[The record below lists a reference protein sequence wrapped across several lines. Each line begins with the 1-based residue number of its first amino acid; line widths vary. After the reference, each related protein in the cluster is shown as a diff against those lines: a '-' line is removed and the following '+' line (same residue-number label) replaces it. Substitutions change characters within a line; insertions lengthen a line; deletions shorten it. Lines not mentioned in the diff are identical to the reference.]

1 MKADEIITSLDLGTN
16 KVITLLGKKEE
27 EIEIIG
33 LSLLPSS
40 GLKRG
45 MISDQEKVSR
55 VIEKAV
61 SEAEKG
67 LSLTAESLLVSISG
81 TQIEGN
87 KVSSRL
93 DIADK
98 KVSLEKIKEVE
109 TRAKASLPL
118 GEREIIHSLTQT
130 FRIDGEEVDQP
141 EGIFGKELEAD
152 IFLITSK
159 ESGLKNLASCV
170 KGAGFRLEGIAY
182 SSLAASKAVLTLE
195 DKDLGVVLL
204 DMGAGNTNILLYEED
219 KLSDFWILPV
229 GGDNVTRDLSF
240 GLHAPFSEAER
251 MKKEFGYAL
260 RSLVPDP
267 NLKVSLLDS
276 SGKTRNSVNLGKINE
291 IIELRMREF
300 FSLIKEVL
308 EKRKY
313 MVSSGIVLTG
323 GGSLLRG
330 SQELAEEIFQ
340 LPVRIGVPHSVKG
353 EFRDTVSSP
362 LYATAV
368 GLLEIGFERKEGKR
382 PSRSFFPK
390 RLTRTFRKAKGFF
403 SDYF

>member
-1 MKADEIITSLDLGTN
+1 
-16 KVITLLGKKEE
+16 
-27 EIEIIG
+27 
-33 LSLLPSS
+33 
-40 GLKRG
+40 

-67 LSLTAESLLVSISG
+67 IPLITAESLLVSISG

-141 EGIFGKELEAD
+141 QGIFGKELEAD

-251 MKKEFGYAL
+251 IKKEFGYAL
-260 RSLVPDP
+260 RPLVPDP

-390 RLTRTFRKAKGFF
+390 RLTRTFRKVKGFF

>member
-1 MKADEIITSLDLGTN
+1 M
-16 KVITLLGKKEE
+16 
-27 EIEIIG
+27 
-33 LSLLPSS
+33 
-40 GLKRG
+40 
-45 MISDQEKVSR
+45 
-55 VIEKAV
+55 
-61 SEAEKG
+61 
-67 LSLTAESLLVSISG
+67 
-81 TQIEGN
+81 
-87 KVSSRL
+87 
-93 DIADK
+93 
-98 KVSLEKIKEVE
+98 
-109 TRAKASLPL
+109 
-118 GEREIIHSLTQT
+118 
-130 FRIDGEEVDQP
+130 
-141 EGIFGKELEAD
+141 
-152 IFLITSK
+152 
-159 ESGLKNLASCV
+159 
-170 KGAGFRLEGIAY
+170 
-182 SSLAASKAVLTLE
+182 E

-204 DMGAGNTNILLYEED
+204 DVGAGNTNILLYEED

-240 GLHAPFSEAER
+240 GLHAPFAEAER

-276 SGKTRNSVNLGKINE
+276 SGKTRNSVDLGKINE

>member
-1 MKADEIITSLDLGTN
+1 MKADETITSLDLGTN

-67 LSLTAESLLVSISG
+67 LPLTAESLLVSISG

-109 TRAKASLPL
+109 TKAKASLPL

-159 ESGLKNLASCV
+159 ETGLKNLASCV

-204 DMGAGNTNILLYEED
+204 DVGAGNTNILLYEED

-240 GLHAPFSEAER
+240 GLHAPFAEAER

-390 RLTRTFRKAKGFF
+390 RLTRTFRKAKSFF

>member
-67 LSLTAESLLVSISG
+67 LPLTAESLLVSISG

-159 ESGLKNLASCV
+159 ETGLKNLASCV

-204 DMGAGNTNILLYEED
+204 DVGAGNTNILLYEED

-330 SQELAEEIFQ
+330 IQELAEEIFQ

-368 GLLEIGFERKEGKR
+368 GLLEIGFERREGKR

-390 RLTRTFRKAKGFF
+390 RLTRTFRKAKSFF

>member
-67 LSLTAESLLVSISG
+67 LPLTAESLLVSISG

-109 TRAKASLPL
+109 TKAKASLPL

-159 ESGLKNLASCV
+159 ETGLKNLASCV

-204 DMGAGNTNILLYEED
+204 DVGAGNTNILLYEED

-330 SQELAEEIFQ
+330 IQELAEEIFQ

-368 GLLEIGFERKEGKR
+368 GLLEIGFERREGKR